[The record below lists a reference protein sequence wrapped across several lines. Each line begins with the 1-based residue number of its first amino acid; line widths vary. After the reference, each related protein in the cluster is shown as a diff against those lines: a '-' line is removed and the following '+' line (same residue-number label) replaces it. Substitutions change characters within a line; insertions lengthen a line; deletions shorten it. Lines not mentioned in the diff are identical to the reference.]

1 MGLINPLIA
10 ILISIACLI
19 IFLYKRLNLGIALTA
34 TAFVLAFLAL
44 DWATI
49 PGVVYQTSIDL
60 PTVSVTLATFGIMFL
75 SQLYKETGIINRLS
89 ESIGRLINN
98 PKLVLY
104 VVPAVI
110 GLLPVSGGALMS
122 APLVDREA
130 DKLKMTPDKKAYANL
145 WFRHT
150 IFPIYPLGPV
160 MIATALLTGVSIPLI
175 IMRQIPVVLAMIT
188 VGYVISF
195 WKTPNAKNVE
205 TVVEKQRGSDL
216 KDFFISFSPI
226 LMTIVVAVTLTSIG
240 LKSMFTGFEVVIAIL
255 VGIVIMMAVSRM
267 SFAIFRKPFK
277 TWGIY
282 GVTLAA
288 YAAFLL
294 RNVMD
299 KAGISSIFSP
309 MISNGS
315 IDIVLFL
322 AVVPAALGLL
332 TGAAQGGVAVT
343 VSILSGFVTLPFAPK
358 IAALVYIS
366 SYLGYMVAPTHLC
379 LTFTTDYFKC
389 SLGRMYRYVL
399 PSFLV
404 TFPIAILVYFLL

>member
-1 MGLINPLIA
+1 MA
-10 ILISIACLI
+10 
-19 IFLYKRLNLGIALTA
+19 
-34 TAFVLAFLAL
+34 
-44 DWATI
+44 
-49 PGVVYQTSIDL
+49 
-60 PTVSVTLATFGIMFL
+60 
-75 SQLYKETGIINRLS
+75 
-89 ESIGRLINN
+89 
-98 PKLVLY
+98 
-104 VVPAVI
+104 
-110 GLLPVSGGALMS
+110 
-122 APLVDREA
+122 
-130 DKLKMTPDKKAYANL
+130 PDKKANANL

-160 MIATALLTGVSIPLI
+160 MIATALLTGVSIPLLI
-175 IMRQIPVVLAMIT
+175 VRQIPVVLVMIA
-188 VGYVISF
+188 VGFVISF

-205 TVVEKQRGSDL
+205 TVVEKQRRSDL

-226 LMTIVVAVTLTSIG
+226 LTTIVVAVALTSIS
-240 LKSMFTGFEVVIAIL
+240 LNSMFAGFEVVIATL
-255 VGIVIMMAVSRM
+255 VGIVIMIAVSRM
-267 SFAIFRKPFK
+267 SFVVFRKPFK

-322 AVVPAALGLL
+322 AVVPAVLGLL
-332 TGAAQGGVAVT
+332 TGAVQGGVAVT
-343 VSILSGFVTLPFAPK
+343 VSILSGFMTLPFAPK

-366 SYLGYMVAPTHLC
+366 SYLGYTIAPTHLC

-389 SLGRMYRYVL
+389 SLSRMYRYVI

>member
-44 DWATI
+44 DWTTI
-49 PGVVYQTSIDL
+49 PGIVYQTSIDL
-60 PTVSVTLATFGIMFL
+60 PTVSVTLATFGVMFL
-75 SQLYKETGIINRLS
+75 SQLYKETSIINRLS

-110 GLLPVSGGALMS
+110 GLLPVAGGALMS
-122 APLVDREA
+122 APLVDSEA
-130 DKLKMTPDKKAYANL
+130 EKLKMTPDKKAYANL

-216 KDFFISFSPI
+216 KAFFISFSPI

-240 LKSMFTGFEVVIAIL
+240 VKSMFTGFEVVIAIL

>member
-1 MGLINPLIA
+1 LGLINPLIA

-44 DWATI
+44 DWTTI
-49 PGVVYQTSIDL
+49 PGIVYQTSIDL

-122 APLVDREA
+122 APIVDSEA
-130 DKLKMTPDKKAYANL
+130 EKLKMTPDKKAYANL

-150 IFPIYPLGPV
+150 IYPIYPLGPV
-160 MIATALLTGVSIPLI
+160 MIATALLTGVSIPLL
-175 IMRQIPVVLAMIT
+175 IMRQIPVVLVMIA
-188 VGYVISF
+188 VGFVISF

-205 TVVEKQRGSDL
+205 TVVEKHRRSYL

-226 LMTIVVAVTLTSIG
+226 LTTIVVAVALTSIG
-240 LKSMFTGFEVVIAIL
+240 LKSMFTGFEVAIAIL
-255 VGIVIMMAVSRM
+255 VGIIIMITISRM
-267 SFAIFRKPFK
+267 SFDVFKKPFR

-309 MISNGS
+309 LISNGS

-343 VSILSGFVTLPFAPK
+343 VSILSGFMTLPFTPK

-389 SLGRMYRYVL
+389 SLSRMYRYVL

-404 TFPIAILVYFLL
+404 TFPVAIFVYFLL